1 MNYVQYLT
9 KTYNGARTL
18 SLGKSIEDFLNANL
32 NPNLP
37 QNLDFNELDRVLR
50 AMVHSKS
57 SEDFICKK
65 LSPNMGM
72 ERWSISSGRKPNFM
86 IYGFKTKPTVYT
98 YIKANL
104 PYQLTKGI
112 DTLALLAQMMQK
124 DLTLRVL
131 PNEIRIMS

>member
-18 SLGKSIEDFLNANL
+18 SLGKSVEDFLNANL
-32 NPNLP
+32 NPNIP
-37 QNLDFNELDRVLR
+37 QNLDFNELDKVLR
-50 AMVHSKS
+50 ALVHSKS

-65 LSPNMGM
+65 LSPNLGL

-86 IYGFKTKPTVYT
+86 IYGFKPNSSSFAR
-98 YIKANL
+98 IRANL
-104 PYQLTKGI
+104 PIQLVRGI
-112 DTLALLAQMMQK
+112 DTFALLAQMMQK

>member
-1 MNYVQYLT
+1 MNYIQHLLR
-9 KTYNGARTL
+9 TYNGARAL
-18 SLGKSIEDFLNANL
+18 SLGKSVEDFLNANL
-32 NPNLP
+32 NPNIP
-37 QNLDFNELDRVLR
+37 QNFDFNELDRVLQI
-50 AMVHSKS
+50 MVPPMG

-65 LSPNMGM
+65 MSPLEDI

-86 IYGFKTKPTVYT
+86 VYGFKTKPTVYT
-98 YIKANL
+98 HLRANL